1 MFRCC
6 QTTVNR
12 AVRNHMGDDV
22 EDDDAIIRDAEL
34 PADVSVML
42 GLKGCD
48 DDNDNDAPP
57 VANRWRPWAPTRGV
71 IVPRTPAS
79 APQPFPRLVARR
91 SPKVQATGS
100 SSSNPLP
107 VVSAKSEAGSATPTW
122 EKPAPGKLESVEGFL
137 ASIQLGDN
145 HAQMLLDEGIKT
157 RQDLLHIK
165 EILGTE
171 SLRLVKDSLKA
182 RGFTTFELIKFI
194 SAVKGIAA

>member
-1 MFRCC
+1 M
-6 QTTVNR
+6 
-12 AVRNHMGDDV
+12 H
-22 EDDDAIIRDAEL
+22 
-34 PADVSVML
+34 SVHCSQRIFEI
-42 GLKGCD
+42 G
-48 DDNDNDAPP
+48 PSY
-57 VANRWRPWAPTRGV
+57 R
-71 IVPRTPAS
+71 
-79 APQPFPRLVARR
+79 
-91 SPKVQATGS
+91 S

-107 VVSAKSEAGSATPTW
+107 VVSAKSEVRNCPQPFWYTPMQRDAGGSATPTW

-157 RQDLLHIK
+157 RQDLIHIK

-194 SAVKGIAA
+194 SAVSA